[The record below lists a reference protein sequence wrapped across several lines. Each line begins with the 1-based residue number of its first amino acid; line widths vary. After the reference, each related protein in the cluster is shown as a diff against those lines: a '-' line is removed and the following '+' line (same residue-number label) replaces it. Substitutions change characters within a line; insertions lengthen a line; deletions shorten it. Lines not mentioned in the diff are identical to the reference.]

1 MRKKFET
8 KKLAAITLIMAVL
21 LVMGACSG
29 HSAQESASGSN
40 AQESASDQA
49 AQETSAG
56 DNAQESAV
64 GDSAKES
71 AAGVNAK
78 EVTGNPKKQR
88 YSRVVALSHSIADMW
103 LLAGGQLAGTT
114 DDELKALQDAGK
126 DGSGIVSV
134 GGLMNA
140 SAEAIVA
147 LNPDLVLLSADIPSH
162 KKLRSTLEEAGF
174 NVLAVNIDDFEDYD
188 RVMKQFTNDTGDHA
202 SYEKNVSAV
211 AKEISDFKKN
221 HRLAGTALFMQ
232 ISSTKNKVL
241 KRDNFVVRMG
251 TDLGLTNVADD
262 DSGLTEANV
271 EAILELNPDYI
282 FLIPMGI
289 EKKAE
294 QSYEEAFAQK
304 DGWKELSAVKK
315 HHVYSL
321 PKDLFRYKP
330 NNRWAEAYR
339 YLYQLV
345 NDQ

>member
-1 MRKKFET
+1 MQKMFET

-29 HSAQESASGSN
+29 HRAQESTSGSVAQESVAGDSAQESTVRDSAQESAG
-40 AQESASDQA
+40 
-49 AQETSAG
+49 
-56 DNAQESAV
+56 

-71 AAGVNAK
+71 AAGGNAK
-78 EVTGNPKKQR
+78 EVTGNQR

-147 LNPDLVLLSADIPSH
+147 LKPDLVLLSADIPSH

-188 RVMKQFTNDTGDHA
+188 RAMKQFTNDTGDHA

-289 EKKAE
+289 EKKAK